1 MVTDAKIIKAWEQ
14 CVYPTDSIGQKLYPF
29 TVKCSRVLAENVLDL
44 INRLQEQNAALIAG
58 QETLQK
64 CIAERHKEITRL
76 QGIILAFM
84 DEVAK
89 MEDDG
94 VDVSK
99 IPLISICDEGRNA
112 IDRYSALAIK
122 EFAERLK
129 AKAETHFYSDVE
141 FGEWTETTVDVE
153 DIDII
158 LKEMIGEQQ

>member
-1 MVTDAKIIKAWEQ
+1 MTDAEIIKALELCKQ
-14 CVYPTDSIGQKLYPF
+14 NTVCKGCPYISNKMGCQVGLIGD
-29 TVKCSRVLAENVLDL
+29 TLDL

-58 QETLQK
+58 QETLQE
-64 CIAERHKEITRL
+64 CIAKRHKEITRL

-99 IPLISICDEGRNA
+99 IHLIPICDEGRNA

-122 EFAERLK
+122 GFAERLK
-129 AKAETHFYSDVE
+129 AKLRFRKSIGFPITIYE
-141 FGEWTETTVDVE
+141 
-153 DIDII
+153 IDN
-158 LKEMIGEQQ
+158 LVKEMVGETDV